1 MISSSK
7 PVVGGAITALA
18 ASPPVALVRKPLD
31 FNSFKRLTKSSFLFP
46 CSCISCLVVRCSLL
60 SPYLLARSK
69 KKIKLSKL
77 ILDSINLGL
86 TM

>member
-31 FNSFKRLTKSSFLFP
+31 FNSFKRLTKSSF
-46 CSCISCLVVRCSLL
+46 
-60 SPYLLARSK
+60 
-69 KKIKLSKL
+69 
-77 ILDSINLGL
+77 
-86 TM
+86 